1 MPDIVA
7 SATSLVA
14 SATSA
19 IASAPRD
26 YYTVLLLFAL
36 ALILRFYQHR
46 TANVSKL
53 HDLADF
59 ILHEVLIESEQCTIL
74 LGRFEWQPEG
84 ESALIKLWPR
94 PTKLAAGLVRS
105 LNTAISSYSGA
116 EYAYYNGR
124 SALSSLIASPALRP
138 NFSLE
143 VIAPASAKQ
152 VARSRPQAGVLVA
165 ETPAMYHA
173 VTAPYIESLD
183 PRSVAWIGNVLN
195 LSKEKERVL
204 YNEAEDEEV
213 GFLLNV
219 DTKWKSHPDCATTE
233 RSTWHGHAAVKDLY
247 CLAICH
253 RRDVRSLR
261 DLTAEH
267 LPMLKSILAKG
278 PEVIEAVYG
287 IQREEL
293 RIFVHYQPQFYHFH
307 VHFTRLHND
316 LGCQV
321 ERAHLLA
328 DIIATLEADGEA
340 YQTKRTLHYQLKAND
355 ALLAKVR
362 AYEEEEEQAKKAK
375 AKPSAKK
382 GGASS
387 TAAKQ
392 RRPSKS
398 PARR

>member
-1 MPDIVA
+1 M
-7 SATSLVA
+7 
-14 SATSA
+14 
-19 IASAPRD
+19 
-26 YYTVLLLFAL
+26 
-36 ALILRFYQHR
+36 
-46 TANVSKL
+46 
-53 HDLADF
+53 
-59 ILHEVLIESEQCTIL
+59 
-74 LGRFEWQPEG
+74 
-84 ESALIKLWPR
+84 
-94 PTKLAAGLVRS
+94 
-105 LNTAISSYSGA
+105 
-116 EYAYYNGR
+116 
-124 SALSSLIASPALRP
+124 
-138 NFSLE
+138 
-143 VIAPASAKQ
+143 
-152 VARSRPQAGVLVA
+152 VA

-307 VHFTRLHND
+307 VHFTRLHSD
-316 LGCQV
+316 IGC
-321 ERAHLLA
+321 
-328 DIIATLEADGEA
+328 
-340 YQTKRTLHYQLKAND
+340 
-355 ALLAKVR
+355 
-362 AYEEEEEQAKKAK
+362 
-375 AKPSAKK
+375 
-382 GGASS
+382 
-387 TAAKQ
+387 
-392 RRPSKS
+392 
-398 PARR
+398 